1 MAHTDRTTQEALS
14 SKLQDVFTPGN
25 RIFKADRSKNENAR
39 TREERKERGKFSRS
53 RINRQRKKI
62 NKGLRT
68 NLDRNFVICFID
80 VKKKM

>member
-39 TREERKERGKFSRS
+39 TREERKERGELLARESTDKA
-53 RINRQRKKI
+53 RKSIKDQ
-62 NKGLRT
+62 GT
-68 NLDRNFVICFID
+68 NLDRNFVVRFID
-80 VKKKM
+80 AKKT